1 MNALTDN
8 TNGPRVRIADKA
20 GTAEFFG
27 VSLPTI
33 DKWLRDG
40 MPYIQRGAPRIPWVI
55 DLHAAAKWRYEARLP
70 SGELDPETLPPAE
83 RKLWYDGETR
93 RRELQE
99 RDRHL
104 IPDGE
109 VEQTI
114 ATAFATVSQSVLA
127 LPDQLERRA
136 GLTPAQS
143 DAVQSAVHESLN
155 DLADR
160 LANLAT
166 LEAPA

>member
-1 MNALTDN
+1 MVDKSA
-8 TNGPRVRIADKA
+8 GPQIRIADKA

-33 DKWLRDG
+33 DKWMRDG
-40 MPYIQRGAPRIPWVI
+40 MPYLQRGAPRVPWQI

-70 SGELDPETLPPAE
+70 SGQIDPETLPPAE

-93 RRELQE
+93 RRELQV
-99 RDRHL
+99 RDREL
-104 IPDGE
+104 IPESE
-109 VEQTI
+109 VEQTV
-114 ATAFATVSQSVLA
+114 ATAFSAVAQSMLA

-143 DAVQSAVHESLN
+143 EIVQAAVHETLTELSE
-155 DLADR
+155 R
-160 LANLAT
+160 LSALAT
-166 LEAPA
+166 LEPES

>member
-1 MNALTDN
+1 LKTVVDKSA
-8 TNGPRVRIADKA
+8 GPQIRIADKA

-33 DKWLRDG
+33 DKWMRDG
-40 MPYIQRGAPRIPWVI
+40 MPYLQRGAPRVPWQI

-70 SGELDPETLPPAE
+70 SGQIDPETLPPAE

-93 RRELQE
+93 RRELQV
-99 RDRHL
+99 RDREL
-104 IPDGE
+104 IPESE
-109 VEQTI
+109 VEQTV
-114 ATAFATVSQSVLA
+114 ATAFSAVAQSMLA

-143 DAVQSAVHESLN
+143 EIVQAAVHETLTELSE
-155 DLADR
+155 R
-160 LANLAT
+160 LSALAT
-166 LEAPA
+166 LEPES